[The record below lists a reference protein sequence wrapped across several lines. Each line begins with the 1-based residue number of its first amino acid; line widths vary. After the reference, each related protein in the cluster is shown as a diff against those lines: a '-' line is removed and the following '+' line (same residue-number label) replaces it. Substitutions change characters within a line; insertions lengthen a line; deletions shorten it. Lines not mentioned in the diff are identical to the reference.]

1 MFGFVDHKPFAEL
14 YMKKQMSELSPR
26 MFKLTQELM
35 EYPFVMRY
43 MPGRGSL
50 IGMVDA
56 LSRAPYEDASTL
68 CTDPL
73 DLQYHS
79 VNRDQGQTSHESCFA
94 TRALGS
100 DTPCPYDPSLWF
112 LYDAAE
118 DDEEY
123 MEIVANV
130 EAGHEWSAYKNKPL
144 NPVRR
149 WGRAL
154 FESLSITRDRR
165 GRPLLF
171 RGGMQ
176 AVVPRQCIPQ
186 ILDLVDVVHN
196 GPERAGLLAQR
207 SYYWDGLKKDVRQHC

>member
-1 MFGFVDHKPFAEL
+1 MFRDP
-14 YMKKQMSELSPR
+14 
-26 MFKLTQELM
+26 
-35 EYPFVMRY
+35 
-43 MPGRGSL
+43 
-50 IGMVDA
+50 
-56 LSRAPYEDASTL
+56 STRFG
-68 CTDPL
+68 
-73 DLQYHS
+73 H
-79 VNRDQGQTSHESCFA
+79 A
-94 TRALGS
+94 
-100 DTPCPYDPSLWF
+100 CPYDPSLRF
-112 LYDAAE
+112 LYDAAD

-144 NPVRR
+144 HPVRR

-186 ILDLVDVVHN
+186 ILDMVD
-196 GPERAGLLAQR
+196 AGALICVN
-207 SYYWDGLKKDVRQHC
+207 SPI